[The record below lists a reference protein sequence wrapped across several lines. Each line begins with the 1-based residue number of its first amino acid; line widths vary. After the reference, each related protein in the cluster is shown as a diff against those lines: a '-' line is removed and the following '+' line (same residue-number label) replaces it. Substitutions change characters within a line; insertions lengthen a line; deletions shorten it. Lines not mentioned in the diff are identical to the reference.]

1 MRQFQPAPEPAPS
14 PLRAWRAAAL
24 LLALSVWT
32 GTACADTLPGNG
44 RYQVELVIA
53 PACFIGPCPD
63 GRVKDRRT
71 GEVFDAVVDFSRVG
85 GRPASRSDLIVEAN
99 RLRIKRPH
107 GGPSYDAITI
117 TQIVRTAG
125 AADWNAPPRP
135 TGGRRF

>member
-14 PLRAWRAAAL
+14 SLRAWWAAVL

-32 GTACADTLPGNG
+32 GTAGAAPAPGKG

-53 PACFIGPCPD
+53 APCFIGPCPD

-85 GRPASRSDLIVEAN
+85 ERPASRNDLIIEAS
-99 RLRIKRPH
+99 RTRIKRPH

-117 TQIVRTAG
+117 TRIVRTAG
-125 AADWNAPPRP
+125 EADWNAPPRP